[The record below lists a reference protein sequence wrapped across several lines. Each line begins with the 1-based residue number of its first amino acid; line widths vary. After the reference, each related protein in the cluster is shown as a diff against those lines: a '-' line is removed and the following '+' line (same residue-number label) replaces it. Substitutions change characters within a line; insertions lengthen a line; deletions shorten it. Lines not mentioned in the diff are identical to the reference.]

1 MKKRL
6 LKKSC
11 ISLLLVILS
20 AGYVGIITKADTGK
34 YSSMNWYSYNGN
46 GVLDGSDNGVF
57 YSLTPGNVSFVV
69 DSTSASSNY
78 LIYLNLKRA
87 RTGFDA
93 DYGSVTLSG
102 AYTQRWYVDTSSSD
116 YYIKAYSF
124 NYNRYENANGTMHD
138 HY

>member
-69 DSTSASSNY
+69 DS
-78 LIYLNLKRA
+78 
-87 RTGFDA
+87 
-93 DYGSVTLSG
+93 
-102 AYTQRWYVDTSSSD
+102 
-116 YYIKAYSF
+116 
-124 NYNRYENANGTMHD
+124 MHD